1 MNGKKQTSEA
11 RTFSGAPVKSCLPS
25 VRSRSKIT
33 ASSGGTG
40 KPRSWVFKITNCFES
55 EEDAKR
61 IEQIK
66 AGPKKSHEW
75 SIFKGQS
82 NKVNSGAGK
91 KGDDSSDSD
100 SGGFT
105 T

>member
-1 MNGKKQTSEA
+1 MYPFIFLYQRYIIYQSSKKYHENFCLE
-11 RTFSGAPVKSCLPS
+11 RKIFSRKL
-25 VRSRSKIT
+25 
-33 ASSGGTG
+33 
-40 KPRSWVFKITNCFES
+40 ES